1 MSIMN
6 TVRPALAISTVPVVR
21 NNKQASLEFDKI
33 SNPLFLAHNLTAAQ
47 YKILKYLYMHQ
58 DETIKMVDLEKY
70 YSLTHPTAIGLLDA
84 LEEKGFV
91 TRIENPGDRRSKAIS
106 LTEKALSEREILEG
120 IGASLESQLTQ
131 RLDEEERKQLVS
143 LLQKLL
149 GVGD

>member
-1 MSIMN
+1 MKIDK
-6 TVRPALAISTVPVVR
+6 VAILV
-21 NNKQASLEFDKI
+21 KKASLEFDKI
-33 SNPLFLAHNLTAAQ
+33 SNPLFLSHNLTAAQ

-58 DETIKMVDLEKY
+58 DETVKMVDLEKC

-91 TRIENPGDRRSKAIS
+91 TRVENPGDRRSKAIS
-106 LTEKALSEREILEG
+106 LTEMALSERETLEG
-120 IGASLESQLTQ
+120 IGALLESRLTQ